1 MLIKGIVAEL
11 DVHSHKPMS
20 LPQSLFLKLC
30 IIPCSQ
36 LIEFVYKEEKR
47 EKRKEKRTNDINFCF
62 CDFILSPGRIRDF
75 RNFR

>member
-30 IIPCSQ
+30 IISCSQ

-47 EKRKEKRTNDINFCF
+47 EKKNEQMI
-62 CDFILSPGRIRDF
+62 
-75 RNFR
+75 